1 VKVLDTTF
9 QMNELRSAD
18 ALLVQ
23 HGITEPTLE
32 AALNE
37 ANYLHSSFLLSNPTT
52 TTTVKG
58 KG

>member
-1 VKVLDTTF
+1 M
-9 QMNELRSAD
+9 MNELRPAD

-23 HGITEPTLE
+23 NGITQPTLE

-37 ANYLHSSFLLSNPTT
+37 ANYLHSAFLLSNPTT
-52 TTTVKG
+52 TTTIKG